1 METLKKGLAKF
12 TKVYSEILYAF
23 GGIFYASFAICV
35 LVQVISRNFLPS
47 APSWTEEMARY
58 TFIYM
63 VAFGAGVGALRHDFV
78 NVEFMADF
86 LETKSPKALKILNV
100 VIEGI
105 VVALCLVVLFLCV
118 PKFAFPAFAM
128 NSTATNIP
136 MTYIYFS
143 QVLTFIILPF
153 SYLLDILAT
162 LLSWNDAP
170 AKEAA

>member
-1 METLKKGLAKF
+1 MDTFKKGLAKF

-35 LVQVISRNFLPS
+35 LVQVVSRNFLPS

-63 VAFGAGVGALRHDFV
+63 VAFGSGVGALRHDFV

-86 LETKSPKALKILNV
+86 LENKNPKALKVLNIIIECLIL
-100 VIEGI
+100 
-105 VVALCLVVLFLCV
+105 ALCLVILTQCV
-118 PKFAFPAFAM
+118 PAFAFPSFTM

-143 QVLTFIILPF
+143 QVLTFVILPF

-162 LLSWNDAP
+162 VLSWNDAP
-170 AKEAA
+170 VKEAA